1 MSGAEECRIKS
12 EAHLQRAMKTADLD
26 ERGRLLLLAVY
37 WNEQARVME
46 IRARALA
53 RKGR

>member
-1 MSGAEECRIKS
+1 MSEAEGCRIKS
-12 EAHLQRAMKTADLD
+12 EAYLQRAMKTADLD
-26 ERGRLLLLAVY
+26 ERGRLLSLAVY

-46 IRARALA
+46 MRLRAQA